1 MNDIIAKTKHFTL
14 ETLGTQL
21 NPNLVYHNIRHTL
34 NVVKAV
40 QLIGENEA
48 LPAESQSILEIA
60 AWLHDIGHT
69 VSHKNHE
76 EEGVVIARALLSHDL
91 SAEQLEQIEA
101 LILVTKIGATPQNLL
116 QKIIRDADCSHLG
129 KKGYF
134 DYCDLIRREL
144 DYFGLKYTD
153 LEWNEMNVAFFKQH
167 QFYTTYA
174 LENWQPIKEKHLT
187 TLFKNIH
194 EIEAT
199 HEKIQKKKTKE
210 NTPDRGIETMFR
222 VSLKNHISLS
232 SIADTKANILLSVNA
247 IILSLALSS
256 ILPKLD
262 NVQNHHLI
270 YPTLILT
277 LVSSVT
283 MILAILATRPNIT
296 EGKFTRKDI
305 EAKKVN
311 LLFFGNFHQVPL
323 DEYRWAMGELMNDK
337 EYLYDSMVKD
347 LYFLG
352 LVLHKKYKILRFT
365 YLVFSIGLI
374 LSVIAYIAAFN
385 FRQTPDVFLPQ

>member
-69 VSHKNHE
+69 VSQKNHE